1 VAAGAAAAVLGAGV
15 YYGMEARSAERD
27 LMNGSPDRATADR
40 LASQA
45 KSRAR
50 TANVLYGVG
59 GVAAAGAGAL
69 FFFEGSF

>member
-1 VAAGAAAAVLGAGV
+1 VA
-15 YYGMEARSAERD
+15 ARSAERD
-27 LMNGSPDRATADR
+27 LMNGAPDTPTADR

-69 FFFEGSF
+69 FYFEGSF

>member
-1 VAAGAAAAVLGAGV
+1 
-15 YYGMEARSAERD
+15 
-27 LMNGSPDRATADR
+27 MNGAPNRTTADR

-59 GVAAAGAGAL
+59 AVAAAGAGAM

>member
-1 VAAGAAAAVLGAGV
+1 
-15 YYGMEARSAERD
+15 
-27 LMNGSPDRATADR
+27 MNGSPDRATADR

-50 TANVLYGVG
+50 TANVLYGMG

>member
-1 VAAGAAAAVLGAGV
+1 
-15 YYGMEARSAERD
+15 
-27 LMNGSPDRATADR
+27 MNGAPDTPTADR

-69 FFFEGSF
+69 FYFEGSF

>member
-15 YYGMEARSAERD
+15 YYGVEAKKAQDNLRGNVHDS
-27 LMNGSPDRATADR
+27 GTATQ
-40 LASQA
+40 LAKDA
-45 KSRAR
+45 KSKAR

-69 FFFEGSF
+69 FYFEGSF